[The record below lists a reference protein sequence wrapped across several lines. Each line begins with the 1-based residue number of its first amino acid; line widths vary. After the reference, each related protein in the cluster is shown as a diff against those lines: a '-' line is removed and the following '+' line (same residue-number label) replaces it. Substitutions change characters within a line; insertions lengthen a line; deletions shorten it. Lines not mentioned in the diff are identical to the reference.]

1 MHTSAQANI
10 SIPVCVDAREPHRM
24 TSPVT
29 DHWAFFR
36 QAHSLSLELDIL
48 VRLLGQQASS
58 ILPPPPPLSNGVT
71 GIHHHTK
78 FLHQY
83 WGSELR
89 FSYLNNKLLPPGHV
103 VYDSIYMIFKNMQ
116 NSVAIGIGSMVA

>member
-89 FSYLNNKLLPPGHV
+89 FSCLNNKLLPPGHV